1 MGQHHAITLS
11 DEKFEFT
18 SKLKSILGGVIVV
31 GLIITLI
38 GVFQIKNASHHGDH
52 TALVS
57 ASEAVSGS
65 HEGGHHGPTW
75 VTRLW
80 ANLLINTYYFLII
93 ALAGTFFIA
102 VNYLAN
108 AGWATGIKR
117 IPEAFGAYLPF
128 GLISLIIVTY
138 FGGHD
143 LYHWLADGI
152 TDPNSP
158 NYDAIIAGKSAIL
171 NSGWL
176 IWGSLIIGAI
186 WVIFHFLLTK
196 ASRQE
201 DQEGGLKFFDKSV
214 KLSAAFTFIF
224 AFSFSVFVWVNIM
237 SVDPHWYSTI
247 YVIYNFAISFVTGL
261 TVMCLIVLYLKSKGY
276 LSFINGE
283 HIHDLGKFM
292 FAFSIFWT
300 YIWLAQYLLI
310 WYANIPEETIYYWER
325 MMNSTYFRTLFFTNI
340 GLNFVI
346 PFITL
351 MTRDNKRNPKVL
363 FFVGGIILIGH
374 WLDLYLMIMP
384 GTVKDMS
391 SIGALEIGMPLVFAG
406 IFLFIVFN
414 ALTKAN
420 LFPKNHPYL
429 EESVHHD
436 VGP

>member
-1 MGQHHAITLS
+1 M
-11 DEKFEFT
+11 
-18 SKLKSILGGVIVV
+18 
-31 GLIITLI
+31 
-38 GVFQIKNASHHGDH
+38 
-52 TALVS
+52 
-57 ASEAVSGS
+57 
-65 HEGGHHGPTW
+65 P
-75 VTRLW
+75 
-80 ANLLINTYYFLII
+80 
-93 ALAGTFFIA
+93 
-102 VNYLAN
+102 
-108 AGWATGIKR
+108 
-117 IPEAFGAYLPF
+117 
-128 GLISLIIVTY
+128 
-138 FGGHD
+138 
-143 LYHWLADGI
+143 
-152 TDPNSP
+152 
-158 NYDAIIAGKSAIL
+158 
-171 NSGWL
+171 
-176 IWGSLIIGAI
+176 IGA
-186 WVIFHFLLTK
+186 
-196 ASRQE
+196 
-201 DQEGGLKFFDKSV
+201 GLKFFDKSV

-340 GLNFVI
+340 ALNFVI